1 MPADSVSPRR
11 SPAVIDRRYRPTWR
25 LRLSRLLVVDDD
37 IQMLSALEAALR
49 RKGHAVETASN
60 GVDAV
65 SKLESAPVQAVI
77 TDLRMPGLDGLGL
90 LQHIR
95 RSQRALPVIVL
106 SAYGTVP
113 TAVDAMKAGATDFL
127 LKPFSHTAL
136 DEILNHHLT
145 AGVGPRSSTEATEI
159 ITQNFSMLSLLDQ
172 AAQAAKTNATILVQA
187 DSGTGKELLAR
198 WIHKNSANHN
208 GAFVAVNCAA
218 LPENLLESELFGYE
232 KGAFTGAANFKPG
245 RCELAQNGNILLD
258 EIGEM
263 APLLQAKLL
272 RVLQDQEVDRIG
284 GKRPIPIRVRVI
296 ATTNKDLKKLIARGQ
311 FREDLFFRLNVVP
324 LRMPPLRERKDDIT
338 VLTRHF
344 MKKYGGPAEAEPET
358 ETIQLLERYGWP
370 GNVRELENM
379 VHRAFALRGRLKI
392 TPADLFENSV
402 ETPDMSGLQAGQ
414 SVGEMERKLIMTTL
428 EQTNGNRTH
437 AARLLGISL
446 RTLRNKLREY
456 RVEEAITV

>member
-1 MPADSVSPRR
+1 
-11 SPAVIDRRYRPTWR
+11 
-25 LRLSRLLVVDDD
+25 
-37 IQMLSALEAALR
+37 MLSALEAALR

-77 TDLRMPGLDGLGL
+77 TDLRMPGLDGLEL

-136 DEILNHHLT
+136 DEILNHHLA
-145 AGVGPRSSTEATEI
+145 AGARPRSSTEATEI
-159 ITQNFSMLSLLDQ
+159 ITQNSLMLSLLDQ

-187 DSGTGKELLAR
+187 ESGTGKELLAQ

-208 GAFVAVNCAA
+208 GPFVAVNCAA

-232 KGAFTGAANFKPG
+232 KGAFTGANNFKPG
-245 RCELAQNGNILLD
+245 KFELAQNGTILLD

-272 RVLQDQEVDRIG
+272 RVLQEQEVDRIG

-296 ATTNKDLKKLIARGQ
+296 ATTNKELRKLIARGQ

-324 LRMPPLRERKDDIT
+324 LRVPPLRDRKDDIA
-338 VLTRHF
+338 VLTEHF
-344 MKKYGGPAEAEPET
+344 VKKYGAPSQPDAETLE
-358 ETIQLLERYGWP
+358 LLQRYGWP
-370 GNVRELENM
+370 GNVRELENII
-379 VHRAFALRGRLKI
+379 HRSFALRGRLKI
-392 TPADLFENSV
+392 APADLFDQSV
-402 ETPDMSGLQAGQ
+402 ESPEAALQAGQ

-428 EQTNGNRTH
+428 EQTDGNRTH

-456 RVEEAITV
+456 RVEEAAAR